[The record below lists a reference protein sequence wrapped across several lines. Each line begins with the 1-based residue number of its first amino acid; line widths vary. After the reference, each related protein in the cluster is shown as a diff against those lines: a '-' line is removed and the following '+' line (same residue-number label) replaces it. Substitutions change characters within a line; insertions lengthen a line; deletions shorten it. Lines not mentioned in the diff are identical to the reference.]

1 MGRVGEATP
10 IRRHHPDP
18 LAPPSHAEGFSYHDK
33 TRCEDGGYTWWE
45 GRGFAPAKFYTNE
58 TCTQFCENPMGPPT
72 ETCTDSIKFCDA
84 NCPQCKTERW
94 EFEKNGGG
102 ACVLTTT
109 TERDACEQLDIADGY
124 EWHWEG
130 MVCYKKDVKSE
141 SECTALNTVAANTG
155 FSNTCEGGRQPILDE
170 ATCRAAAAALG
181 ITFRSAV
188 SSSQTRGGCFKK
200 DGSCSDCGLYFNSHA
215 GSANGVHHKVCHDR
229 THEFYTCLGREEE
242 SCEAFCWLSA
252 YTTQSDCESATYP
265 DERWWKWEKQMCYT
279 HRANRYCG
287 IDALSTRH
295 SIPSLLP
302 SSRHLPPLP
311 SLPALAVLSALLLST
326 LCSRFH
332 LARAPTLTL
341 PSVPRRRRAP
351 ISSVASMPRR
361 RGKNATRRMMTA
373 GATAA
378 MLSGTTLIP
387 ARISAQA
394 LPVDATSRAPSTNRS
409 GSKDHRPRTRR
420 PPTSGQTFC
429 AASGAS
435 GSDARPRRPA
445 RRRASATTGA

>member
-1 MGRVGEATP
+1 MERRRGHLQAALQVRRAVKPSPVTRSPPLAPSPAT
-10 IRRHHPDP
+10 RSLALSHPDH
-18 LAPPSHAEGFSYHDK
+18 LAPPSYAGGFSYHDK
-33 TRCEDGGYTWWE
+33 TRCEDDGYTWWE
-45 GRGFAPAKFYTNE
+45 GRAFAPAKFYTNE
-58 TCTQFCENPMGPPT
+58 TCTQFCQNPMGPPT

-109 TERDACEQLDIADGY
+109 TERDACEKLDIADGY

-141 SECTALNTVAANTG
+141 SECTALNTN
-155 FSNTCEGGRQPILDE
+155 
-170 ATCRAAAAALG
+170 
-181 ITFRSAV
+181 
-188 SSSQTRGGCFKK
+188 
-200 DGSCSDCGLYFNSHA
+200 
-215 GSANGVHHKVCHDR
+215 DR

-265 DERWWKWEKQMCYT
+265 DERWWKWEKQMCYSR
-279 HRANRYCG
+279 RANRYSR

-326 LCSRFH
+326 LRSRFH
-332 LARAPTLTL
+332 LARAPTLT
-341 PSVPRRRRAP
+341 
-351 ISSVASMPRR
+351 
-361 RGKNATRRMMTA
+361 
-373 GATAA
+373 
-378 MLSGTTLIP
+378 
-387 ARISAQA
+387 
-394 LPVDATSRAPSTNRS
+394 
-409 GSKDHRPRTRR
+409 
-420 PPTSGQTFC
+420 
-429 AASGAS
+429 
-435 GSDARPRRPA
+435 
-445 RRRASATTGA
+445 